1 MLPQQERPMERDI
14 LLAQNEFTY
23 IQDITKG
30 VITLNVGP
38 HKCSLSNTERVVV
51 FEPRS
56 KKFMP
61 LEGIL
66 EDATRG
72 GPRQAYA
79 GIQQG
84 VQQFVEASL
93 SQYIVLENP
102 RKDAKQPHVRGP
114 NDAAELAMGK
124 KVVIPGPNTFPL
136 WPGQMASVIDGHK
149 LKEDEYLL
157 IRAYEP
163 VEVEEKEKGE
173 TKKITIQ
180 IGTEKIIKGSEHKF
194 YIPQAGFEV
203 VPAEDNRERFVRK
216 AIKLMDGEY
225 CVLLKPNGE
234 KKYVNG
240 PSMVIPEPQDL
251 IQVGRDARPICK
263 AYGLKPENGLHL
275 YVAKD
280 FETKEGEQ
288 LANILGA
295 GKFKIGQELFVSGK
309 EGLFF
314 PNENL
319 EVLGEV
325 KPISLAEDEGI
336 YVRDNRSGVIK
347 TAKGPLNLLPDPIK
361 EKVIGRSL
369 DASIASLCNIKS
381 RGEQKAISVY
391 VPPNHAM
398 MVTSEKGR
406 KIIKGPVTHILDYSE
421 DLETLALSTGTPKSD
436 KNLLKTVYLQIEGN
450 KVSDEVE
457 VETQDHVKLK
467 VKLSYRISF
476 EKEQEKWF
484 DVKNYVGLLCD
495 HLSSLVRSTV
505 QKSPLEQ
512 FYSSSTEVVRDAVL
526 GKKEGE
532 QKRVGRAFA
541 ENGMR
546 VYDLEVLQINV
557 LDEGIGDMLTTA
569 QQNAFRLEMEKR
581 DAERHFDLTKST
593 EDIKQKTNAIKIKS
607 LESELELLKNDERV
621 KTATAAISI
630 TVDKINKT
638 GLAENTVAANQAVY
652 AFDKAKAEDDQ
663 ARKLEILDKETEAFK
678 ERMTAVTP
686 EFVAAITRL
695 GDQNLIVE
703 ATKNLGQ
710 ASLFENK
717 SVYDMM
723 KTLWGG
729 LPFNLPNMAF
739 LEQRAAKAE
748 QRQK

>member
-1 MLPQQERPMERDI
+1 MSPVQERPMERDI

-56 KKFMP
+56 RKFKP
-61 LEGIL
+61 LEEITR
-66 EDATRG
+66 ED
-72 GPRQAYA
+72 PRQAYT
-79 GIQQG
+79 GG
-84 VQQFVEASL
+84 VQQFAEASL

-102 RKDAKQPHVRGP
+102 RKETKPYVRGQ

-136 WPGQMASVIDGHK
+136 WPGQLASVIDGHK

-163 VEVEEKEKGE
+163 VEAEEKDGKDGA

-203 VPAEDNRERFVRK
+203 VPAEDNRENRFVRK

-251 IQVGRDARPICK
+251 IQVGRDARPIYK

-288 LANILGA
+288 LANILGT

-361 EKVIGRSL
+361 EKVVGRNL
-369 DASIASLCNIKS
+369 DASIAGLCNIKS

-436 KNLLKTVYLQIEGN
+436 KTLLKTVYLQVEGN

-526 GKKEGE
+526 GKKEGV
-532 QKRVGRAFA
+532 QTRAGRAFA

-581 DAERHFDLTKST
+581 EAERRFDLTKST

-607 LESELELLKNDERV
+607 LESELELLKNDEKV
-621 KTATAAISI
+621 KIAAASTGIA
-630 TVDKINKT
+630 VNKIQQI
-638 GLAENTVAANQAVY
+638 GSAENTVEANQTVY

-663 ARKLEILDKETEAFK
+663 ARKLEILNKETEAFK
-678 ERMTAVTP
+678 ERMSAVTP
-686 EFVAAITRL
+686 DFVAAVTRL

-729 LPFNLPNMAF
+729 LPFNLPNLAF
-739 LEQRAAKAE
+739 LEKQAAKAAG
-748 QRQK
+748 QR